1 MRLHTIAM
9 KLAAVIATLLLL
21 LSHSNRAFDTSAVR
35 VPDILNL
42 KITQTIFVFLQ
53 IKTPFT

>member
-1 MRLHTIAM
+1 MKLHTIAM

-21 LSHSNRAFDTSAVR
+21 LSHSNWVFGKSAVR

-42 KITQTIFVFLQ
+42 HVTQTIFVFLQ